1 MYNYSLQGS
10 PILPTQINPQP
21 ESTYKSRAIAMCVS
35 WSRVVNTKQTILS
48 PFTKEYRVFA
58 TLSGI
63 PLFLEELYLEYN
75 P

>member
-1 MYNYSLQGS
+1 MGS
-10 PILPTQINPQP
+10 PILPTQINPQQ
-21 ESTYKSRAIAMCVS
+21 ELTYKSRAIVMCIS
-35 WSRVVNTKQTILS
+35 WSRVVNTKRTILS

-63 PLFLEELYLEYN
+63 PLFLKELYLEYN